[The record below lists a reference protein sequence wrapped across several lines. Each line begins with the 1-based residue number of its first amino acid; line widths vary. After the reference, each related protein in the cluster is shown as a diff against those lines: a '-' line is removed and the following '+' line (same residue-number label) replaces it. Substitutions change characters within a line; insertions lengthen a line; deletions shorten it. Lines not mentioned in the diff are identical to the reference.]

1 MAYRKKRTNHAKLKV
16 WKNWVSQNH
25 FHLESIGLP
34 LAIYQDIDHWED
46 FLENGHLHWHIDGP
60 PFDVKDLTTNSIKLL
75 YTFLERNYFERPPM
89 LLQMLR
95 ARLVKNITV

>member
-34 LAIYQDIDHWED
+34 LAIYQDIRSLGRFSGKWT
-46 FLENGHLHWHIDGP
+46 LALA
-60 PFDVKDLTTNSIKLL
+60 
-75 YTFLERNYFERPPM
+75 YRRP
-89 LLQMLR
+89 
-95 ARLVKNITV
+95 TV